1 MGLTLQSISLGDV
14 SSIVLIIVALIVGW
28 TKIKIQVDSLKD
40 ELAEERAQREL
51 GFKEAILRMEAIEGR
66 NSLMQEKQHSTDI
79 QLAKL
84 SVIIEEKVVKGIVD
98 MQKNQESINKD
109 IVDIKVLMA
118 KTHGKDS
125 NS

>member
-28 TKIKIQVDSLKD
+28 TKIKIQVDS
-40 ELAEERAQREL
+40 
-51 GFKEAILRMEAIEGR
+51 FKEAILRMEAIEGR